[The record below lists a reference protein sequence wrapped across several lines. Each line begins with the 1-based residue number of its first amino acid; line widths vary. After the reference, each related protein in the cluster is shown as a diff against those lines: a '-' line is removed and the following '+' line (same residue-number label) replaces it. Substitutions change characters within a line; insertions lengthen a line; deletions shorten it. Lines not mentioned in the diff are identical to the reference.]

1 MMETL
6 YLCWTVKAAFT
17 ENEKYAFSQIV
28 LLCASDFQQEF
39 I

>member
-6 YLCWTVKAAFT
+6 YLCWTVKAVFM
-17 ENEKYAFSQIV
+17 ENEKCAFSQIV

-39 I
+39 T